1 MKFITSF
8 KDNEYVY
15 IGLEWLPGGDLY
27 SLMFSVGKF
36 TELQAQFYAGQMLM
50 ALDYLHG
57 VKDRSDAVRLQ
68 ISNSSVKSSIEI

>member
-27 SLMFSVGKF
+27 SLMFSTGKF
-36 TELQAQFYAGQMLM
+36 TELQAKFYAGQILL

-57 VKDRSDAVRLQ
+57 VFFVIYFDR
-68 ISNSSVKSSIEI
+68 KSHFH